1 MPRPCAFSIASMS
14 FAVTS
19 APASIGLP
27 LPRWV
32 LASSST
38 AVVTIGGTFS
48 MPSFFNGES
57 GVGFTS
63 ACEKPP

>member
-1 MPRPCAFSIASMS
+1 MSFVVTRAPGSIA
-14 FAVTS
+14 
-19 APASIGLP
+19 LP
-27 LPRWV
+27 LPRWA

-48 MPSFFNGES
+48 MPRCNSGES

-63 ACEKPP
+63 FWVKPP

>member
-1 MPRPCAFSIASMS
+1 MS
-14 FAVTS
+14 AAVTS
-19 APASIGLP
+19 APGCIALP
-27 LPRWV
+27 PPRWV

-48 MPSFFNGES
+48 MPSFCNGES

-63 ACEKPP
+63 LCL